1 MLPNGWGFCK
11 WLRLQSAGIMRFT
24 LHASHSTLQTSR
36 STLQTSRSPQA
47 GAISYNSIME
57 LHLLPPEIEKAH
69 SDFAALLEACS
80 DLDAVMRLKGA
91 YLGRDGSFAAK
102 MMDILKAAPKEQ
114 KRELGAA
121 INALKSKWEESLK
134 ARQSALEELRKQRAA
149 QALAW
154 DVTLPPPLP
163 PRGALHPLTRL
174 IDRLA
179 EIFRPLGYHV
189 EEGPEAETEA
199 HNFDGLNIPEDH
211 PARGSA
217 DTFYFK
223 SHPQMLLRTH
233 TSPVQVRVLK
243 RLAPIIDQKGGVRFL
258 APGRVYRKDEIDPT
272 HSPMFHQV
280 EGMLVGRGIGMH
292 HLKGT
297 LDYAI
302 KALFGPSAATRF
314 RPSYF
319 PFVEPGCEVDAR
331 CPLCG
336 GAGCR
341 VCKGA
346 GWVEI
351 LGAGLVHP
359 DVLRFAG
366 IDPDTWSGF
375 AFGMGIE
382 RIAMMVSQTP
392 DLRLFFENDQRF
404 LAAMGGLD

>member
-1 MLPNGWGFCK
+1 MD
-11 WLRLQSAGIMRFT
+11 
-24 LHASHSTLQTSR
+24 
-36 STLQTSRSPQA
+36 
-47 GAISYNSIME
+47 
-57 LHLLPPEIEKAH
+57 LHLLPPEIEKA
-69 SDFAALLEACS
+69 SNDFAGHLESCA
-80 DLDAVMRLKGA
+80 DLDAIMRLKGA

-102 MMDILKAAPKEQ
+102 MMDILKTAPKEQ
-114 KRELGAA
+114 KKSLGAI
-121 INALKSKWEESLK
+121 INTLKNQWEESLK
-134 ARQSALEELRKQRAA
+134 ARQTGLEELRKQRTA

-154 DVTLPPPLP
+154 DITLPPPMP
-163 PRGALHPLTRL
+163 SKGALHPITRL
-174 IDRLA
+174 IDKLV

-199 HNFDGLNIPEDH
+199 NNFDGLNIPEDH

-223 SHPQMLLRTH
+223 NHPDLLLRTH
-233 TSPVQVRVLK
+233 TSPVQVRVLR
-243 RLAPIIDQKGGVRFL
+243 RLAPEIEQKGGIRFL

-280 EGMLVGRGIGMH
+280 EGMLVGRNIGMH

-302 KALFGPSAATRF
+302 KALFGSGADIRF

-319 PFVEPGCEVDAR
+319 PFVEPGCEVDSR

-336 GAGCR
+336 GTGCR
-341 VCKGA
+341 VCKGS

-359 DVLRFAG
+359 NVLKFAG
-366 IDPDTWSGF
+366 INPDAWSGF
-375 AFGMGIE
+375 AFGMGVE

-392 DLRLFFENDQRF
+392 DLRLFFENDMRF
-404 LAAMGGLD
+404 LTAMGGLD